1 MSAREEK
8 TPGPPPRNNPF
19 AKLRELA
26 KDLPPG
32 PISVAAVTV
41 GAGGEQQVVLPGE
54 EFMLVRSGTL
64 VLRQA
69 GAEIAL
75 AAGEQALLLRGLPL
89 SWSSAEGAQL
99 VVLRC
104 TAGAAPAIAQPVK
117 IDTGATLAPSN
128 PPLAELLVGPTPQCR
143 SHASYRSAPGEFV
156 CGTWDSTPYHRLPMT
171 FQHFELMHLLQG
183 SVTFVDSDGTAGTFV
198 TGDAVLFVRGGT
210 VSVDVALDGE
220 LPRGARPDLSV
231 DGTIEIDRIPN
242 ALHVGRPADGSTE
255 ATTDLFR
262 LDPDGRTATRV
273 RVRVGR
279 GSADDVEV
287 LDGLKEGDR
296 VILSEMS
303 QYGSAARVTL
313 K

>member
-1 MSAREEK
+1 MHATGSPRPASHRWPGFVDVGRFARDPVQS
-8 TPGPPPRNNPF
+8 PGARGGSEF
-19 AKLRELA
+19 LERRRWV
-26 KDLPPG
+26 DLPPG

-210 VSVDVALDGE
+210 VSWE
-220 LPRGARPDLSV
+220 SR
-231 DGTIEIDRIPN
+231 E
-242 ALHVGRPADGSTE
+242 HVKKAYAWFKPA
-255 ATTDLFR
+255 
-262 LDPDGRTATRV
+262 
-273 RVRVGR
+273 
-279 GSADDVEV
+279 
-287 LDGLKEGDR
+287 
-296 VILSEMS
+296 
-303 QYGSAARVTL
+303 Q
-313 K
+313 